1 MGWRYAGIGALW
13 GGTWCGVIGGIW
25 GAVDGSGFAWTF
37 GTIETGLIRTVLG
50 ALAGFAIGAIAIGA
64 VFRRF
69 GNAYANAI
77 EDDSAHADGTAR

>member
-13 GGTWCGVIGGIW
+13 GGGWCGVIGAIW

-50 ALAGFAIGAIAIGA
+50 ALAGFAIGAVAIGA
-64 VFRRF
+64 LFRRF

-77 EDDSAHADGTAR
+77 EDEASHDGGTAR